1 MQVKENWEIKK
12 SSVSSKG
19 GVVSSHHFEASNIGT
34 EILNS
39 GGNAVDAAV
48 AMGLALGI
56 VEPWM
61 SGIGGCGFM
70 VYYDSKSQK
79 SYSIDFGV
87 KSPINLD
94 ISKFK
99 IIDVG
104 NDDDLFGWPLV
115 KDNIN
120 IHGPLSMAVPGY
132 ISGISNALNSFG
144 SMSWKEIIEPAYQ
157 LSKRGLVVD
166 WYTTLRISL
175 EAKYLRKYSSSS
187 DIFLDDGLP
196 PISEDPVNLKFIK
209 NKNLMNSYEILKQD
223 GPSSFYS
230 GELSEILLRD
240 FELIKSVISNKDLSN
255 YESKKSNT
263 QKSNYRN
270 AEIHVAPGLNAGP
283 SLIDALNNLELSW
296 LPNSDSPS
304 SLDYNAY
311 AKSLIT
317 AYEKR
322 LSLMGSNSD
331 EGCTTHLSVIDKE
344 GNMVS
349 LTQTLLSVFGSRLVL
364 PESGILMN
372 NGIMWFDP
380 RPNKPNSLKACSKPL
395 SNMCPV
401 IVIENTGKKIALG
414 ASGGRRIFPAVF
426 QLISFL
432 VDYNMTLN
440 DAFNTPRID
449 YSGENRIL
457 ASNSLDSTVLDK
469 LNQVL
474 PTYDVPDS
482 VVSHLFSAPNAVMLG
497 FENKRYGNAYIP
509 SPWSSTIS
517 TS

>member
-1 MQVKENWEIKK
+1 MD
-12 SSVSSKG
+12 S
-19 GVVSSHHFEASNIGT
+19 
-34 EILNS
+34 
-39 GGNAVDAAV
+39 AV
-48 AMGLALGI
+48 AMGLTLGI

-87 KSPINLD
+87 KSPINLNT
-94 ISKFK
+94 SKFK
-99 IIDVG
+99 IIDDG

-115 KDNIN
+115 EDNIN

-432 VDYNMTLN
+432 VDYNMKLN

-457 ASNSLDSTVLDK
+457 ASNLLDSTVLDK

-474 PTYDVPDS
+474 KTYDVPDS
-482 VVSHLFSAPNAVMLG
+482 VVSHLFSAPNAVLD

-517 TS
+517 TG

>member
-1 MQVKENWEIKK
+1 M
-12 SSVSSKG
+12 
-19 GVVSSHHFEASNIGT
+19 VSSHHFEASNIGT

-94 ISKFK
+94 TSKFK
-99 IIDVG
+99 IIDDG

-296 LPNSDSPS
+296 LPNSDSPA

-432 VDYNMTLN
+432 VDYNMKLN

-449 YSGENRIL
+449 YSGENRIH

>member
-1 MQVKENWEIKK
+1 MQVQENWEIKK
-12 SSVSSKG
+12 SSISSKG
-19 GVVSSHHFEASNIGT
+19 GVVSSHHFEASSIGAD
-34 EILNS
+34 IINS
-39 GGNAVDAAV
+39 GGNAIDAAV

-87 KSPINLD
+87 KSRINLD

-157 LSKRGLVVD
+157 LSKRGLAID

-209 NKNLMNSYEILKQD
+209 NKNLSSSYEILKQE

-240 FELIKSVISNKDLSN
+240 FDLVNSAISNKDLSN
-255 YESKKSNT
+255 YESQITNT
-263 QKSNYRN
+263 QKSNYRK
-270 AEIHVAPGLNAGP
+270 AEVHVAPGLNAGP
-283 SLIDALNNLELSW
+283 SLIDALNDLEFSW
-296 LPNSDSPS
+296 SPDSDIPS
-304 SLDYNAY
+304 SSSYKAY
-311 AKSLIT
+311 AKSLIS

-322 LSLMGSNSD
+322 LSFMGANSD

-380 RPNKPNSLKACSKPL
+380 RPNKPNSLSAGSKPL
-395 SNMCPV
+395 SNMCPA
-401 IVIENTGKKIALG
+401 IVIDKTGKKIALG

-432 VDYNMTLN
+432 VDYNMKLN
-440 DAFNTPRID
+440 DAFNTSRID

-457 ASNSLDSTVLDK
+457 ASNLLDSNILDQ
-469 LNQVL
+469 LNQIM

-482 VVSHLFSAPNAVMLG
+482 VVSHLFSAPNAVMLDID
-497 FENKRYGNAYIP
+497 NKRYGNAYIP
-509 SPWSSTIS
+509 SPWSSTLS
-517 TS
+517 TD